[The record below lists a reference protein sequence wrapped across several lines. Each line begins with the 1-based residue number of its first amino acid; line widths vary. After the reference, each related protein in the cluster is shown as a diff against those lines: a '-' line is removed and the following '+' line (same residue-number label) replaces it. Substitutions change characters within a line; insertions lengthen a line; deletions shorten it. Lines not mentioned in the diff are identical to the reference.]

1 MFDFKIIKRLTISMY
16 AFKNVSAAITL
27 TTSDGCLIISPI
39 CGWREGS
46 KCVFV

>member
-27 TTSDGCLIISPI
+27 TMIESCLIISPI
-39 CGWREGS
+39 WRCKEGS
-46 KCVFV
+46 KSAFV